1 MLIMGIFLPRVYYV
15 WQWQESIGLFRVEAK
30 NQGSSRRSGKE
41 SSKGAWV
48 VVAEAQST
56 FSLPYVHFV
65 IHSEVVRKK
74 AKLVVWLDG
83 HQAFFPASL
92 TSALWRKKSC
102 PYHDSITIEQHT
114 LCTTF
119 MVIDALSY
127 SSRLSISKAHTFS
140 FYCSVSYSL
149 LYVVLQSLLHAV
161 VVVALWPPTASTSLE
176 GG

>member
-1 MLIMGIFLPRVYYV
+1 MGIFLPRVYYV
-15 WQWQESIGLFRVEAK
+15 WQWQESIGLFLVEAK
-30 NQGSSRRSGKE
+30 NQGSSGRSGKE

-48 VVAEAQST
+48 VEAQST

-102 PYHDSITIEQHT
+102 PYHDSITIEQHIHYAPLLWWLMHFLMLFPQDFPFQRHT
-114 LCTTF
+114 L
-119 MVIDALSY
+119 S
-127 SSRLSISKAHTFS
+127 LSIAVYSVVYCMLFS
-140 FYCSVSYSL
+140 RVFYMLS
-149 LYVVLQSLLHAV
+149 
-161 VVVALWPPTASTSLE
+161 
-176 GG
+176 